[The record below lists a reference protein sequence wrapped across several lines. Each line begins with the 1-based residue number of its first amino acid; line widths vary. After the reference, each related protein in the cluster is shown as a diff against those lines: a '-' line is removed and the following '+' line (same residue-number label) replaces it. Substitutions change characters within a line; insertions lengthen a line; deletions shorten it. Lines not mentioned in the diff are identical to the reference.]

1 MPIFPRGRNHVIVE
15 RPYAGSLGAKL
26 YVAAGEPTDII
37 YRPNRV
43 FDPQH
48 LKLQPVTERDLSV
61 ATVTDPTEVFHYTL
75 PAALVG
81 VQISCQVRTFAN
93 DYENETIYRPRT
105 LTSDGGGDEVSKI
118 MGTGQ
123 IVSTVKLD
131 GGGRRIRFIYK
142 ASLQGVQPEEFALVK
157 TAGTGTIA
165 DVVQAAFG
173 RADAIDV
180 TGLTDGQEYTFR
192 LEARAT
198 GVTALNLDTVTF
210 TADGSGPT
218 GTITLTAR
226 ES

>member
-1 MPIFPRGRNHVIVE
+1 MPIFQRGRNHVIVE
-15 RPYAGSLGAKL
+15 RPFQGSLGAKL
-26 YVAAGEPTDII
+26 YVAAGDPTDII

-43 FDPQH
+43 YDPRH
-48 LKLQPVTERDLSV
+48 LKLQPVTERDMSV
-61 ATVTDPTEVFHYTL
+61 ATVNSPDEEFSYTL
-75 PAALVG
+75 PAELIG
-81 VQISCQVRTFAN
+81 VDISCQVRTFAN
-93 DYENETIYRPRT
+93 DYENETIYRART
-105 LTSDGGGDEVSKI
+105 LASDGGGDEVSEI
-118 MGTGQ
+118 RGSGQ

-131 GGGRRIRFIYK
+131 GGGRRIRFIYR
-142 ASLQGVQPEEFALVK
+142 ASIEGVQPESFALVK
-157 TAGTGTIA
+157 TAGSGTIA
-165 DVVQAAFG
+165 DVVQSAGA

-198 GVTALNLDTVTF
+198 GVSALNLDTVTF